1 MGNLFELNIQN
12 LILAIIILSSVISS
26 IKGSLE
32 DRHYTYSIDRLI
44 FYFSIFI
51 SLLIVILKAEDIYRL
66 VIKSSLEYFN
76 YSIKRNSFLD
86 ITIIGLAFLGIHII
100 IYLFLN
106 AINKPLEKSRNLF
119 KRIGTFKI
127 VITSTIFGFLKGI
140 SIILIIFI
148 LISTYNSGIGKSK
161 AYAGFNNYETFN
173 KIDEI
178 VSTSKP
184 MLNYNNNYDNSNNN
198 YNNNN
203 FAYSNNVIVYYNG
216 VTLEDGIKSNEYID
230 NKALEIV
237 NNSKS
242 DREKARKIYTWVGSN
257 IEYDFDKA
265 DKVLDEG
272 NVTNS
277 GAIEAFTT
285 RKGIC
290 FDYSCLY
297 TAMARKVNLK
307 TRIVTGDAFDG
318 KNYGPHAWNQ
328 VFLEDEN
335 KWINVDATFYLAG
348 DYFDNDDFYED
359 HLNSQIAGE
368 W

>member
-1 MGNLFELNIQN
+1 MEKLFEINIQN
-12 LILAIIILSSVISS
+12 LILTIIILSSVISS

-32 DRHYTYSIDRLI
+32 DRDYFYSIDRLI

-51 SLLIVILKAEDIYRL
+51 SLLIVILKVEDIYRL
-66 VIKSSLEYFN
+66 VIKASLEYFN
-76 YSIKRNSFLD
+76 YTIERNSFLD
-86 ITIIGLAFLGIHII
+86 ITIVGLAFLAIHLI
-100 IYLFLN
+100 IYLILN
-106 AINKPLEKSRNLF
+106 VINKFLEKSRNLY
-119 KRIGTFKI
+119 KKIGTFKI
-127 VITSTIFGFLKGI
+127 VLTSTIFGLLKGI
-140 SIILIIFI
+140 NIILIIFI
-148 LISTYNSGIGKSK
+148 LVSSYNSGIGKRK
-161 AYAGFNNYETFN
+161 AYLGFKNYEIFN
-173 KIDEI
+173 KIDKI

-184 MLNYNNNYDNSNNN
+184 MLNYNNNNFSYFNNI
-198 YNNNN
+198 
-203 FAYSNNVIVYYNG
+203 IVYYNG
-216 VTLEDGIKSNEYID
+216 VTLEDGIKSNEDID

-237 NNSKS
+237 KNSKS

-265 DKVLDEG
+265 DKVLDEE

-290 FDYSCLY
+290 FDYSCLF
-297 TAMARKVNLK
+297 TAMAKKVNLK

-318 KNYGPHAWNQ
+318 NNYGPHAWNQ

-335 KWINVDATFYLAG
+335 KWINVDPTFYLAG
-348 DYFDNDDFYED
+348 DYFDNDDFYDD

>member
-1 MGNLFELNIQN
+1 MGNLFEINIQS
-12 LILAIIILSSVISS
+12 LILAVIIISSVISS

-32 DRHYTYSIDRLI
+32 DRDYTYSINRVI

-66 VIKSSLEYFN
+66 VVRGSLEYFN
-76 YSIKRNSFLD
+76 YIIQRNSLFD
-86 ITIIGLAFLGIHII
+86 ITIIGLAFLVIHFI

-106 AINKPLEKSRNLF
+106 GINKPLEKSRNLF

-127 VITSTIFGFLKGI
+127 VITSTILGFLKGI
-140 SIILIIFI
+140 NVVLIIFI
-148 LISTYNSGIGKSK
+148 LISAYNSGVGRNK
-161 AYAGFNNYETFN
+161 AYIGFQDYDAFE
-173 KIDEI
+173 KIDKI

-184 MLNYNNNYDNSNNN
+184 MLNYNNN
-198 YNNNN
+198 N
-203 FAYSNNVIVYYNG
+203 FSYLNNVIVYYNG
-216 VTLEDGIKSNEYID
+216 VTLEDGIKSNEDID

-237 NNSKS
+237 NNSKN

-265 DKVLDEG
+265 EKVLDEDS
-272 NVTNS
+272 VTNS
-277 GAIEAFTT
+277 GAMEAFSTK
-285 RKGIC
+285 KGIC

-297 TAMARKVNLK
+297 TAMAKKVNLK
-307 TRIVTGDAFDG
+307 TRILTGDAFDG

-328 VFLEDEN
+328 VFLEDED

-348 DYFDNDDFYED
+348 DYFDNLDFNDD
-359 HLNSQIAGE
+359 HLNPQIAGE

>member
-1 MGNLFELNIQN
+1 MENLFAINIQN

-26 IKGSLE
+26 IKGSL
-32 DRHYTYSIDRLI
+32 DDGDYSYSIDRLI

-66 VIKSSLEYFN
+66 VIKTSLEYFD
-76 YSIKRNSFLD
+76 YTIKRNSFLD
-86 ITIIGLAFLGIHII
+86 ITIIGLAFLAIHLI
-100 IYLFLN
+100 IYLLLN

-127 VITSTIFGFLKGI
+127 VLTSTVFGFLKGI

-148 LISTYNSGIGKSK
+148 LVSAYNSGIGKNK
-161 AYAGFNNYETFN
+161 AYVGFKNYETFN
-173 KIDEI
+173 KIDKI

-184 MLNYNNNYDNSNNN
+184 MLNYD
-198 YNNNN
+198 NNNN
-203 FAYSNNVIVYYNG
+203 FSYLNNVIVYYNG
-216 VTLEDGIKSNEYID
+216 VTLEDGIKSNEDID

-237 NNSKS
+237 SNSKS

-265 DKVLDEG
+265 DKVLDEE

-290 FDYSCLY
+290 FDYSCLF
-297 TAMARKVNLK
+297 TAMAKKVNLK

-328 VFLEDEN
+328 VFLEDED

-348 DYFDNDDFYED
+348 DYFDNDDFYDD